1 MKPFISRLI
10 EVVEGSDTEFKVV
23 AKEPINPQTLIE
35 ICPTYPISGRAAV
48 SLIKTDPVLEQ
59 RIIIDRIRI
68 DREYRVFAEL
78 GEMELERRLNTGQI
92 SQEEYNEILGSK
104 VNINSLLDAKT
115 HLLPLG
121 NGLIYRNSEYPNI
134 VREFDNQTKL
144 CFFRT
149 VKYVS
154 AGEELSYFS

>member
-1 MKPFISRLI
+1 MQPFVSRLI
-10 EVVEGSDTEFKVV
+10 EVVPGYETPFKVI

-35 ICPTYPISGRAAV
+35 VCQTYSISGRAAV
-48 SLIKTDPVLEQ
+48 VLMKADPIFES
-59 RIIIDRIRI
+59 RIIVDRMRI

-78 GEMELERRLNTGQI
+78 GEMELERRLNAGQI
-92 SQEEYNEILGSK
+92 SQDEYNEILRSK
-104 VNINSLLDAKT
+104 VNINTLLDSKT

-121 NGLIYRNSEYPNI
+121 NGLTYKHSEYPNV

-149 VKYVS
+149 VKYVQE
-154 AGEELSYFS
+154 GEELSYFS